1 MASSGS
7 RVVLVVPATP
17 NLDRVL
23 AELDETLELSA
34 RENGVIVSLVGQ
46 DVTTIPEI
54 MSRATRVIEH
64 VPVLVAPYGASDTSV
79 SFVVPPESV
88 DTAVMEFH
96 RMFFGGDVPDG
107 VFVPTERKAP
117 T

>member
-7 RVVLVVPATP
+7 RVVLVVQATQ

-23 AELDETLELSA
+23 AELDETFELSA

-46 DVTTIPEI
+46 DVTTMPEI
-54 MSRATRVIEH
+54 VSRATRVIDH
-64 VPVLVAPYGASDTSV
+64 VPILVAPYGASDTSV
-79 SFVVPPESV
+79 SFVVPPENV
-88 DTAVMEFH
+88 DRVAMEFH
-96 RMFFGGDVPDG
+96 RVFFGGDLPDG
-107 VFVPTERKAP
+107 VFVPTEQEAR